1 MFLNSEI
8 FEHEK
13 GLNIE
18 KVQRMQSMEKD
29 MVAMDSKLKKLR
41 TELLNAEKRAHGL
54 IRLSLCFFSR
64 YFDEIDDDY
73 HLLQLRRVFL
83 TTFSPL

>member
-18 KVQRMQSMEKD
+18 KVQRMQMMEKD
-29 MVAMDSKLKKLR
+29 MMAMDAKLEKLR
-41 TELLNAEKRAHGL
+41 AELSNAEKRAHGIICL
-54 IRLSLCFFSR
+54 NLYTFKI
-64 YFDEIDDDY
+64 FDELMMIIIFF
-73 HLLQLRRVFL
+73 QLRRVLL
-83 TTFSPL
+83 TAFTPL

>member
-41 TELLNAEKRAHGL
+41 TELLNAEKRAHGI
-54 IRLSLCFFSR
+54 IRLSLCFFPD
-64 YFDEIDDDY
+64 FLMKLMMIIIFFKFV
-73 HLLQLRRVFL
+73 VFC
-83 TTFSPL
+83 